1 MASLNLRSRDP
12 VPEPDDETTLPETP
26 PGLDAIR
33 DWLRKPRPWVR
44 GVRLWVVWIL
54 SGPPKAWEWLRKHGP
69 RVAKSLRRI
78 AAEGTVARRV
88 LERVGHLLRETA
100 VKLDAAFKAFRDPRG
115 ESQGAAGELDQLG
128 ETFRRLGER
137 VTLGARIVG
146 IVVSALNR
154 LAGFFPESPAGTPV
168 PPPERDP
175 KPRPTPG
182 PPSVPPGDPPK
193 EAPPRPPAP
202 SPPETQSSAA
212 GSPKTNSPPTDSP
225 KTDVCQ
231 WASKMS
237 HFWALKMSHFFGVS
251 WTGEA

>member
-69 RVAKSLRRI
+69 RIAKSLRRI
-78 AAEGTVARRV
+78 AAEGTVTRRV
-88 LERVGHLLRETA
+88 LERVGNLLRETA

-115 ESQGAAGELDQLG
+115 ESQGATGELDQLG

-137 VTLGARIVG
+137 VTLGARIVEV
-146 IVVSALNR
+146 VVSALKR
-154 LAGFFPESPAGTPV
+154 LAGFFPESPADTPV
-168 PPPERDP
+168 PPPQPESRTP
-175 KPRPTPG
+175 SHTRAALRPARRSAEGGSSPAARAR
-182 PPSVPPGDPPK
+182 PSRNPVVRG
-193 EAPPRPPAP
+193 RL
-202 SPPETQSSAA
+202 SQNQQSTHGLSR
-212 GSPKTNSPPTDSP
+212 N
-225 KTDVCQ
+225 
-231 WASKMS
+231 
-237 HFWALKMSHFFGVS
+237 
-251 WTGEA
+251 